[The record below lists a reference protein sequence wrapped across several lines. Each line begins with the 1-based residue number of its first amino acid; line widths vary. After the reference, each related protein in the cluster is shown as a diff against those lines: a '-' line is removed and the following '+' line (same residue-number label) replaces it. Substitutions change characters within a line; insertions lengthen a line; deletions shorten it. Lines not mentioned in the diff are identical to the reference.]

1 MSAPASRLHPGLS
14 SLVFLVGLVLALWL
28 GPRMV
33 LEGWATSSWPTV
45 EGEIFSADVE
55 RATTRGS
62 GHHYVAKLRYRY
74 TFEGQAYSG
83 TRVHTAGSPSFNRG
97 DEAAA
102 FIANYPVGGA
112 VQVFVNADDPAQ
124 AVLQHGIPWRGWGVL
139 ISGLVL
145 VAITFRDV
153 RRLLPHRQVD

>member
-1 MSAPASRLHPGLS
+1 MSAPESRLHPGLS

-28 GPRMV
+28 GPRLV

-45 EGEIFSADVE
+45 DGEILSAEVE

-62 GHHYVAKLRYRY
+62 GHHYVAELRYRY
-74 TFEGQAYSG
+74 AYEGQTFSG
-83 TRVHTAGSPSFNRG
+83 TRVHTAGSPSFNQG

-102 FIANYPVGGA
+102 FIANYPVGST
-112 VQVFVNADDPAQ
+112 VQVFVNAEDPAQ

-139 ISGLVL
+139 ISGIVL

-153 RRLLPHRQVD
+153 RRMLLQRQAD

>member
-1 MSAPASRLHPGLS
+1 VSAPESRLHPGLS

-28 GPRMV
+28 GPRLV

-45 EGEIFSADVE
+45 DGEILSAEVE

-62 GHHYVAKLRYRY
+62 GHHYVAELRYRY
-74 TFEGQAYSG
+74 AYEGQTFSG
-83 TRVHTAGSPSFNRG
+83 TRVHTAGSPSFNQG

-102 FIANYPVGGA
+102 FLANYPVGST
-112 VQVFVNADDPAQ
+112 VQVFVNAEDPAQ

-139 ISGLVL
+139 ISGIVL

-153 RRLLPHRQVD
+153 RRMLLQRQAD

>member
-1 MSAPASRLHPGLS
+1 M
-14 SLVFLVGLVLALWL
+14 FLVGLVLALWL

-33 LEGWATSSWPTV
+33 FEGWATSSWPTV
-45 EGEIFSADVE
+45 EGEVLSADVE

-62 GHHYVAKLRYRY
+62 GHHYLAQLRYRY
-74 TFEGQAYSG
+74 SYEGESFTS
-83 TRVHTAGSPSFNRG
+83 TRVHTAGSPSFNRA

-102 FIANYPVGGA
+102 FIANYPVGGE
-112 VQVFVNADDPAQ
+112 VQVFVDAEDPAQ

-153 RRLLPHRQVD
+153 WRLLPQRQVD